1 MTKKDSVV
9 YAFVNTFTKEAYVN
23 ECLSDHTHM
32 PHTIFYR
39 CTFGFSFEVIARDLS
54 KRAAR
59 MMKKDERERL
69 QAKGFKIVPRK
80 RTLLDITDK
89 AFYSMPL
96 RSVEEMLNVPYKT
109 LLSDMKLGVLQTFES
124 ELSKA
129 SAYVPSRVFKTI
141 LDVITS
147 KTAFASSAV

>member
-23 ECLSDHTHM
+23 ECLSEHMHM

-39 CTFGFSFEVIARDLS
+39 CTFGFSFEVIARNLS
-54 KRAAR
+54 KRAAC

-69 QAKGFKIVPRK
+69 QAKGYKIVSRK
-80 RTLLDITDK
+80 RPLLDITDK
-89 AFYSMPL
+89 AFYSIPTP
-96 RSVEEMLNVPYKT
+96 SVEEMLKVPYKT
-109 LLSDMKLGVLQTFES
+109 LLSDMEVGVLQAFEL
-124 ELSKA
+124 ELSKV
-129 SAYVPSRVFKTI
+129 SAYVPSKVFKTI